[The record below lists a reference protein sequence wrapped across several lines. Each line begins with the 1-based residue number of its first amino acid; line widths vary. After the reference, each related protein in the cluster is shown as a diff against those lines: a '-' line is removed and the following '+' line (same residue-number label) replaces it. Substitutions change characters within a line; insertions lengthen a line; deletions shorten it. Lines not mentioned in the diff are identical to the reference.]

1 MLLRYYQRLL
11 DTCIPYVIAREAV
24 RPSLDL
30 RPFRL
35 EVTEDC
41 LFDPMRAAS
50 GPFID
55 LVKRLDDATYGPLAL
70 SMPSWVLYDCAV
82 MPGVVFG
89 FGRPAPTVE
98 PWVKTAL
105 QVPDDYEG
113 LVPMSILI
121 AVPRVDRQSVLVYTL
136 CSINQVAAGAAPEGL
151 WRLTLAA
158 GTRALGCEQMMAT
171 CQWRSPQLGL
181 FAGMGPLEL
190 VTAWTPAHDN
200 PTTCTFT
207 VGTNRS
213 ARERLLRGDL
223 TGPEGIH
230 RYLDADDHDAM
241 QALQSEIEGG
251 LRIAIAGP
259 AETRGS
265 ETRIPLQI
273 REGEDTYA
281 TDREDI
287 GFTRRFSG

>member
-1 MLLRYYQRLL
+1 MMLQHYQRLL
-11 DTCIPYVIAREAV
+11 DTCVPYVIAREPV
-24 RPSLDL
+24 RPYLDL
-30 RPFRL
+30 APLGL
-35 EVTEDC
+35 EVAPDN
-41 LFDPMRAAS
+41 LVDPMRAAS

-89 FGRPAPTVE
+89 FGRPAPSLE
-98 PWVKTAL
+98 PWVKTVL

-121 AVPRVDRQSVLVYTL
+121 SIPRVDRQSVLVYTL

-158 GTRALGCEQMMAT
+158 GTQALGCDRMMAT

-207 VGTNRS
+207 VTTDQA

-223 TGPEGIH
+223 TDPEAIH
-230 RYLDADDHDAM
+230 RYLDADDQAAM
-241 QALQSEIEGG
+241 QALQAELETGAQ
-251 LRIAIAGP
+251 IAIAGP
-259 AETRGS
+259 TETRGS
-265 ETRIPLQI
+265 ETRVPLQI
-273 REGEDTYA
+273 REGILPGAADPDT
-281 TDREDI
+281 